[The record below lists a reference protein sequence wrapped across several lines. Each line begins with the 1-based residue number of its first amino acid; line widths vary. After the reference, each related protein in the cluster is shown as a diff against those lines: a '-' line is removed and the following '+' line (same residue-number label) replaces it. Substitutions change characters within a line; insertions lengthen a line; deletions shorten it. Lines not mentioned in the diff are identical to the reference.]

1 MTKATISTDVQ
12 VPAPATKP
20 AAKAAAAPQAS
31 QPRPDTIVIS
41 EMTHVAFAVA
51 AQLIRVGYIH
61 SPFTMPE
68 VFQSTGQAT
77 LTMIRG
83 NVDAH
88 AVSLAEAAEA
98 HAVALQQVAFER
110 EVEAAAKQMV
120 EAQQR
125 EAKQAAIA
133 AEIAAQRASLQK
145 LEQAAQAA

>member
-1 MTKATISTDVQ
+1 
-12 VPAPATKP
+12 
-20 AAKAAAAPQAS
+20 
-31 QPRPDTIVIS
+31 
-41 EMTHVAFAVA
+41 
-51 AQLIRVGYIH
+51 
-61 SPFTMPE
+61 MPE
-68 VFQSTGQAT
+68 IFHATGQAT

-125 EAKQAAIA
+125 EATQQRLV
-133 AEIAAQRASLQK
+133 AEIAAQRASLQA